1 MVPMM
6 LMCLCL
12 LGEAAPRPRAEN
24 ERGQAIYCVCQMP
37 YDGRPMIG
45 CDACDEWFHLGCIG
59 MSDTR
64 AAAMANQKYHC
75 WRCVRDSG
83 VELERRRHKSCRS
96 PTCRNQSRPHSRYCS
111 DQCGI
116 GHAASTMRRQRQK
129 ENEARERAAEER
141 RMEVRRK
148 KALVAQSRERAALDE
163 LERMVNAAQ
172 TGSDAKERWSD
183 ALQARDVLRRMLD
196 IRSDGASPAHA
207 SDDGVLVNA
216 APFTARYDA
225 QQLLEIEATLRALRV
240 ERVMLERRAATARC
254 CARVAARLFSEN
266 GVQQTSA
273 VADDDAQDENMSSEC
288 PTCGK
293 LVGMSAYSRHV
304 ATCYATQEASQLTG
318 STRPPTSEVTMFC
331 DTFDPKTKLYC
342 KKLKVSCP
350 FHGLAAAATHSKAAA
365 ADDDEPKGDG
375 KRRGRKPAGRLSRRI
390 ETTTPLCAFPP
401 ALINDAELDR
411 LFARLIEKSGDND
424 DAALTT
430 FPPAPSGAEAN
441 TSVAVMARL
450 DERLE
455 ALQER
460 FDDAVLTLDDLRAV
474 PRAGVGV
481 SAPQQLGPDGR
492 NASAARGDS
501 HRDRRERAAQSCRH
515 FARAHRQACSAR
527 RSGGNG
533 DGDRSQ

>member
-1 MVPMM
+1 
-6 LMCLCL
+6 
-12 LGEAAPRPRAEN
+12 
-24 ERGQAIYCVCQMP
+24 
-37 YDGRPMIG
+37 MIG
-45 CDACDEWFHLGCIG
+45 CDTCDEWFHLGCIG

-64 AAAMANQKYHC
+64 AAAMANQKYYC

-129 ENEARERAAEER
+129 ETEARERAAEER

-172 TGSDAKERWSD
+172 TGSDAKERWTD

-196 IRSDGASPAHA
+196 IKEGGEANESDAA
-207 SDDGVLVNA
+207 LVNA
-216 APFTARYDA
+216 APFTARWDA
-225 QQLLEIEATLRALRV
+225 QQLLEIEEALRALRV

-254 CARVAARLFSEN
+254 CARVVVRLFSEN

-273 VADDDAQDENMSSEC
+273 VTDDDAQDENMSSEC

-293 LVGMSAYSRHV
+293 LVGMNSYSRHV

-318 STRPPTSEVTMFC
+318 SMRPPTSEVTMFC

-350 FHGLAAAATHSKAAA
+350 FHGLAAAAPSSKAD
-365 ADDDEPKGDG
+365 ADEEP
-375 KRRGRKPAGRLSRRI
+375 KRRGRKAATGGRGASADS
-390 ETTTPLCAFPP
+390 TPLCAFPP

-411 LFARLIEKSGDND
+411 LFARLIETSGDHD

-450 DERLE
+450 DERLD

-460 FDDAVLTLDDLRAV
+460 FDDAVLTLDDLQPCRE
-474 PRAGVGV
+474 
-481 SAPQQLGPDGR
+481 L
-492 NASAARGDS
+492 ASACPRHSNWGLMAEMRLLQEAIRIETDENEL
-501 HRDRRERAAQSCRH
+501 RNRAAISRARIAKR
-515 FARAHRQACSAR
+515 ARAPAATAMATDQ
-527 RSGGNG
+527 
-533 DGDRSQ
+533 

>member
-1 MVPMM
+1 MP
-6 LMCLCL
+6 LP
-12 LGEAAPRPRAEN
+12 LGESAPRPRAEN

-375 KRRGRKPAGRLSRRI
+375 KRRGRKPAGRVAS

-460 FDDAVLTLDDLRAV
+460 FDDAALTLDDLV
-474 PRAGVGV
+474 PCRE
-481 SAPQQLGPDGR
+481 L
-492 NASAARGDS
+492 ASACPRHSNWGLMAEMRLLQEAIRIETDENEL
-501 HRDRRERAAQSCRH
+501 RNRAAISRARIAKR
-515 FARAHRQACSAR
+515 ARAAAAATAMATDQ
-527 RSGGNG
+527 
-533 DGDRSQ
+533 